1 MDKKTEKVIKEVI
14 EDILELR
21 KKKLRTD
28 IYDDTSFFYP
38 NEESQREKKERINYR
53 QTRTIKEFDIP
64 LIKLNKILEK
74 EEQYQEVIEIEKQM
88 KKLQSKKYINVKEF
102 TEIYGFSS
110 DWQKNRRARIR
121 NRLPFIQTANSGK
134 ITYCVEEIEIWFGNY
149 NVAR

>member
-88 KKLQSKKYINVKEF
+88 KKLQLKKYINVKEF

-134 ITYCVEEIEIWFGNY
+134 ITYCVEEIEIWFENY

>member
-1 MDKKTEKVIKEVI
+1 MNKKTEEVIKEVI

-38 NEESQREKKERINYR
+38 NEESQRERKERIKYR
-53 QTRTIKEFDIP
+53 QKRTMKEFDIP
-64 LIKLNKILEK
+64 LIKLNNILKK
-74 EEQYQEVIEIEKQM
+74 EEQYAEVIEIEKQM

-102 TEIYGFSS
+102 TEIFGFSS

-121 NRLPFIQTANSGK
+121 NRLPFIQTVNSGK
-134 ITYCVEEIEIWFGNY
+134 ITYCVEEIKVWFENH
-149 NVAR
+149 NVG